1 MLALIDAKVEREL
14 FLKSIELY
22 GFKSFADKTRLEF
35 AHGTTSLLG
44 PNGCGKSNIVDAIK
58 WVLGEQSTK
67 TLRAGKMEDV
77 IFNGTEKRA
86 AMSVAEVSLVINNE
100 QNLLPTELSEV
111 EIKRRLFRS
120 GESEFFIN
128 RQQVRLK
135 DI

>member
-1 MLALIDAKVEREL
+1 MLALCHRLGEMEL

-67 TLRAGKMEDV
+67 TLRASKMEDV
-77 IFNGTEKRA
+77 IFPSFEVASLKLEK
-86 AMSVAEVSLVINNE
+86 
-100 QNLLPTELSEV
+100 
-111 EIKRRLFRS
+111 
-120 GESEFFIN
+120 
-128 RQQVRLK
+128 
-135 DI
+135 